1 MITQWIPSTI
11 CGLAILVLALYIMKT
26 KNLTFLIGM
35 QVVYIKTN
43 HREVAT
49 KASLFLIGI
58 AVLTLVLPLLEL
70 IGTVFIMIDLALLLV
85 LSISLFIYIYKQK
98 NT

>member
-11 CGLAILVLALYIMKT
+11 CGLAILFLALYIMKT

-43 HREVAT
+43 HQEVAT
-49 KASLFLIGI
+49 KASFFLLGI
-58 AVLTLVLPLLEL
+58 ALLTLVLPLLEIL
-70 IGTVFIMIDLALLLV
+70 GMIFIVIDLICLLALA
-85 LSISLFIYIYKQK
+85 IGLFVYIYKQK